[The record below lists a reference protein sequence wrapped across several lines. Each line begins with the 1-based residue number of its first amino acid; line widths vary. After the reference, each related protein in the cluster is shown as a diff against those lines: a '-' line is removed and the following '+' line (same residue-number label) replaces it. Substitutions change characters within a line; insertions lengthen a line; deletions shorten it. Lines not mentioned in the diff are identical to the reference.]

1 MLKSEREESIKRLI
15 KIEKQLSK
23 TKNARRLF
31 TEDDSDDLNDDT
43 FSDDED
49 TNDQY
54 GRPMLHN
61 SDDSSSYEDQQ
72 KLSRSGRAHRRSRMQ
87 T

>member
-31 TEDDSDDLNDDT
+31 TEDDSEEDSY
-43 FSDDED
+43 SDDFA
-49 TNDQY
+49 
-54 GRPMLHN
+54 RPMLHN
-61 SDDSSSYEDQQ
+61 DDTSSDSEQ
-72 KLSRSGRAHRRSRMQ
+72 LTRSGKA
-87 T
+87 